1 MIMEID
7 KDLSPYITPSEHGDG
22 LTFNISKYATDKNI
36 SENVAIVK
44 LKNVVESA
52 NQEYRKYYPNRDLFV
67 LP

>member
-7 KDLSPYITPSEHGDG
+7 KDLAPYITIREHGDG

-36 SENVAIVK
+36 PEEVATVM
-44 LKNVVESA
+44 LKNVAESA
-52 NQEYRKYYPNRDLFV
+52 NQEYKKYYPDRDLFL

>member
-1 MIMEID
+1 MILSID
-7 KDLSPYITPSEHGDG
+7 KDLASYVMPRIKGDG

-36 SENVAIVK
+36 SENVAINM

-52 NQEYRKYYPNRDLFV
+52 NQEYRKYYPDRDLFL